1 MIGAIP
7 KPSHYRK
14 KRGSVYWVLPMIYN
28 KNGITFIKEIRM
40 KDMVKVASDYK
51 SKYGFCVIPAK
62 GKVPLVNWTEFQDTI
77 PTDEQIESWWANDD
91 ANIAI
96 VTGKVSGCVCVVD
109 IDAYKDSSVMD
120 SAKALLPEG
129 LTFPISTTPRGGQH
143 WWFRSA
149 EQLGDKISFIAGCDF
164 RSQGIIVMPPSK
176 GYEWKVS
183 LEDVEIPLLP
193 DELAKTIKSAQVSMS
208 HPTVS
213 HKGEAYFPQGNMPT
227 SKELSTKLYSKDIL
241 EVCGSPTFHKDYFA
255 EGRRDNDLFSVAN
268 GLIKSSVDPG
278 LTTETLERL
287 VHTWGEND
295 PAWIRTKVKSA
306 MKRHE
311 IDNLAAE
318 VRGWVDSANGT
329 FSSTEIHRDLG
340 LSTPLHRKNCSEI
353 LRRLIIAGKI
363 ERDGD
368 RNGQFRKI
376 ESDLEKMNWKD
387 ASVDDYYDLKMP
399 LGLHQLC
406 HIYKTN
412 IVIIGGSP
420 NSGKSSFCLN
430 IAKINIDKDVRYFNS
445 EMGNEELRKRLSLF
459 ESMELKDWDHVTFY
473 ERSSNFSDVIHPDS
487 LNIIDYLELTDEFYR
502 VGGIIRSV
510 HEKLRDGICVICIQK
525 NRGVDLARGGGL
537 TEEKARLYISMDYQ
551 RLKIVK
557 CKNPVRGQKVSG
569 KEIGFKLVDGTTF
582 IQVSQ

>member
-1 MIGAIP
+1 
-7 KPSHYRK
+7 
-14 KRGSVYWVLPMIYN
+14 MIYN

-109 IDAYKDSSVMD
+109 VDAYKNSSVMD
-120 SAKALLPEG
+120 SAKALLHEG
-129 LTFPISTTPRGGQH
+129 LEFPISTTPRDGEH
-143 WWFRSA
+143 WWFRSE
-149 EQLGDKISFIAGCDF
+149 EQLGDKIGFIAGCDF
-164 RSQGIIVMPPSK
+164 RSKGIIVMPPSE

-193 DELAKTIKSAQVSMS
+193 AELAKTIKSAQVSMS

-255 EGRRDNDLFSVAN
+255 DGRRDNDLFSVAN
-268 GLIKSSVDPG
+268 ALIKSSVDPG
-278 LTTETLERL
+278 LATESLARI
-287 VHTWGEND
+287 VHTWGDND
-295 PAWIRTKVKSA
+295 PVWIRTKVKSA

-311 IDNLAAE
+311 IYNLAAE
-318 VRGWVDSANGT
+318 VRDWVGSTKGT
-329 FSSTEIHRDLG
+329 FSSTEIHKDLQ
-340 LSTPLHRKNCSEI
+340 LSTKLQKKNCSEI
-353 LRRLIIAGKI
+353 LRRLVGTVI
-363 ERDGD
+363 ERVGD

-387 ASVDDYYDLKMP
+387 VRVDDYYDLKMP

-412 IVIIGGSP
+412 IIIIAGSP

-430 IAKINIDKDVRYFNS
+430 IAKINRDKDVRYFNS
-445 EMGNEELRKRLSLF
+445 EMGNEELKNRLSLF
-459 ESMELKDWDHVTFY
+459 EGMELKDWDHVEFY
-473 ERSSNFSDVIHPDS
+473 ERSTNFSDVIYPDS
-487 LNIIDYLELTDEFYR
+487 LNIIDYVEITKDFFK
-502 VGGIIRSV
+502 VGGVIMEI
-510 HEKLRDGICVICIQK
+510 HEKLKDGICVICLQK
-525 NRGVDLARGGGL
+525 NRGVELGRGGGL

-551 RLKIVK
+551 KLKIVK
-557 CKNPVRGQKVSG
+557 CKNPRLGQKVSG
-569 KEIGFKLVDGTTF
+569 KEIDFKLVDGTTF